1 MRPLATFV
9 MDSTCMW
16 LNLKTN
22 WWQGHA
28 WSLRFAPAAQP
39 MSCWMES
46 SLLLGSLE
54 CLLAKQDLQA
64 GPDSPE
70 HPRSHVG
77 PLALLHQW
85 AGRHEHRPPIHPWVS
100 TLT

>member
-64 GPDSPE
+64 S
-70 HPRSHVG
+70 RSLELPWIGRCIMWREV
-77 PLALLHQW
+77 LSLR
-85 AGRHEHRPPIHPWVS
+85 RHEHRPPIHPWVS